1 MNSSITRRW
10 VRGSLLI
17 TILAL
22 VAAEAFFLYF
32 TVTTNYDSVRRA
44 LESRVSTIIT
54 QLSAGDT
61 QTEEGRGVLL
71 RRMLEQF
78 SEKDKFEL
86 MLVNSAGRI
95 AVSTTGAA
103 PTQTEETPADLIAA
117 VQSESG
123 LGSAVY
129 RTTMGEKVMAV
140 TSLLPFAAEDFIA
153 VRIVTSLTLVDESI
167 GSVTAA
173 SVALVL
179 VVILVSVRSGMF
191 FIRSIVRPIGEIERT
206 AARMAEGS
214 LDIRITNK
222 YNDEIGKLCDTINHM
237 AGELEKSERMKNEFI
252 SSVSHELRT
261 PLTSIKGW
269 IETIERVNDPSDPSF
284 RRGVQIIA
292 NETDRLYAMVEE
304 LLDFSRM
311 QSGLKLDCE
320 VLDLVA
326 ELSDAAIMAA
336 PRIAGEGIRL
346 EYTEPEQPM
355 PVFADS
361 RRLRQVFVNIL
372 DNAVKY
378 SHAGGTIT
386 LEILSD
392 GANAYVNIIDEGQG
406 IAPEDLENVKVKF
419 FKGRGAVRGS
429 GIGLAVVDEIV
440 TAHGGGV
447 DIQSELGRGTTVTVR
462 LPLYKMG
469 ADAPQS
475 EKGTK

>member
-17 TILAL
+17 TILVL
-22 VAAEAFFLYF
+22 VAAEAVFLYF
-32 TVTTNYDSVRRA
+32 TVSTNYDSVRRA

-54 QLSAGDT
+54 QLSVGDT

-86 MLVNSAGRI
+86 MLIDSSGRA
-95 AVSTTGAA
+95 AVSTTGAVPA
-103 PTQTEETPADLIAA
+103 QTETPDDLIAA
-117 VQSESG
+117 LQSTSG
-123 LGSAVY
+123 IGSAVY
-129 RTTMGEKVMAV
+129 RTPMGEKVMAV

-167 GSVTAA
+167 GGVTAA

-179 VVILVSVRSGMF
+179 VVILVSVRSGVF

-206 AARMAEGS
+206 AARMAKGN

-237 AGELEKSERMKNEFI
+237 AGELDKSERMKNEFI

-284 RRGVQIIA
+284 HRGGQITA
-292 NETDRLYAMVEE
+292 NETDRLYSMVEE

-311 QSGLKLDCE
+311 QNGLKLE
-320 VLDLVA
+320 GEALDLVA
-326 ELSDAAIMAA
+326 ELSDAALMAE
-336 PRIAGEGIRL
+336 PRITGEGIRL
-346 EYTEPEQPM
+346 VYEEPELPM
-355 PVFADS
+355 PVWADP

-392 GANAYVNIIDEGQG
+392 GVNAYVNITDEGQG

-440 TAHGGGV
+440 AAHGGGV
-447 DIQSELGRGTTVTVR
+447 DIQSELGSGTTVTVR
-462 LPLYKMG
+462 LPLYKKG
-469 ADAPQS
+469 TDEPP
-475 EKGTK
+475 EKGTE

>member
-17 TILAL
+17 TILVL

-44 LESRVSTIIT
+44 LESRLSTIIT
-54 QLSAGDT
+54 QLSVGDT

-78 SEKDKFEL
+78 SEKDTFEL
-86 MLVNSAGRI
+86 MLVNSSGRV

-103 PTQTEETPADLIAA
+103 PAQADEVLADLVAA
-117 VQSESG
+117 VQSDSG
-123 LGSAVY
+123 VGSAVY
-129 RTTMGEKVMAV
+129 RTAMGEKVMAV
-140 TSLLPFAAEDFIA
+140 TSRLPFAAEDFIA
-153 VRIVTSLTLVDESI
+153 VRIVTSLTLVDDSI
-167 GSVTAA
+167 GGVTAA

-179 VVILVSVRSGMF
+179 LVILVSVRSGVF
-191 FIRSIVRPIGEIERT
+191 FIRSIVRPIGEIEQT
-206 AARMAEGS
+206 AARMAKGN

-237 AGELEKSERMKNEFI
+237 AGELDKSERMKNEFI

-284 RRGVQIIA
+284 RRGVQVIA
-292 NETDRLYAMVEE
+292 NETDRLYSMVEE

-311 QSGLKLDCE
+311 QNGLKLECSA
-320 VLDLVA
+320 LDLVA
-326 ELSDAAIMAA
+326 ELSDAVIMAS
-336 PRIAGEGIRL
+336 PRVAGEGIRL
-346 EYTEPEQPM
+346 EYVEPELPM
-355 PVFADS
+355 PVWADP

-372 DNAVKY
+372 DNAIKY
-378 SHAGGTIT
+378 SHAGGAIT
-386 LEILSD
+386 VEILSD
-392 GANAYVNIIDEGQG
+392 GANAYVNITDEGQG

-440 TAHGGGV
+440 AAHGGGV

-462 LPLYKMG
+462 LPLYKKG

-475 EKGTK
+475 GKET